1 MKEKSRNTNNNTVY
15 NLRKSLLY
23 LQRARI
29 AAAQSGDSETFFHI
43 KQLSF
48 QITQRIKSLTNDQ

>member
-1 MKEKSRNTNNNTVY
+1 MKEKSRNTNNTVY

-29 AAAQSGDSETFFHI
+29 AAAQSGDSETSFHI